1 MEESLALLNGFV
13 ELGYTKLITTPHIMS
28 DTYTNTPETILS
40 GLELLREAASQNGI
54 EIEIEAAAEHYM
66 DEYFLD
72 YLKREKVMSI
82 AGKYLLFETS
92 YMAKPMQMEEM
103 IFEIGA
109 AGYIPLLAHPERY
122 RYVRDMAEEYGRW
135 KELGVLFQVNLN
147 SFGGYYGKDAKA
159 KAEFLSA
166 EGMVDFLGS
175 DVHHKKQ
182 VENLK
187 KVFAM
192 ASYGKI
198 YEHNTI
204 LNDTL

>member
-1 MEESLALLNGFV
+1 MV
-13 ELGYTKLITTPHIMS
+13 KRIKTK
-28 DTYTNTPETILS
+28 
-40 GLELLREAASQNGI
+40 G
-54 EIEIEAAAEHYM
+54 
-66 DEYFLD
+66 
-72 YLKREKVMSI
+72 
-82 AGKYLLFETS
+82 
-92 YMAKPMQMEEM
+92 
-103 IFEIGA
+103 
-109 AGYIPLLAHPERY
+109 
-122 RYVRDMAEEYGRW
+122 
-135 KELGVLFQVNLN
+135 
-147 SFGGYYGKDAKA
+147 YGKDAKA